1 MKRVSL
7 VGTVHEEMGLAS
19 ASALLAILERIRP
32 EVLFLEA
39 SSEASGDYLNATGK
53 ELESAAVSRY
63 REVHHV
69 DLVPVDLP
77 IPDAELFQFLRNNE
91 YLFKTIERRSP
102 EYRRLMDEY
111 SQEVREPGFAY
122 LNSEQCSTHWCK
134 VREAARAAI
143 EELAYPSLTQLYEL
157 WIGTNER
164 REKHMMKSID
174 DYCRKTTFSKGV
186 FLVGAAHRQS
196 LIDKSREQ
204 RGTDSCTIRWD
215 FAGFLEAPKDPT
227 T

>member
-7 VGTVHEEMGLAS
+7 VGTVHEEMGLAG
-19 ASALLAILERIRP
+19 ASALLGILEPIKP

-39 SSEASGDYLNATGK
+39 PSEASGDYLNDTGK

-63 REVHHV
+63 REIRHV

-77 IPDAELFQFLRNNE
+77 IPDAELCQFLGDNA

-102 EYRRLMDEY
+102 EYCRFVDEY
-111 SQEVREPGFAY
+111 SQEVREHGFAY
-122 LNSEQCSTHWCK
+122 LNSERCSTHWCK

-143 EELAYPSLTQLYEL
+143 EELAYPSLTELYEL

-174 DYCRKTTFSKGV
+174 DYCRKSTFSKGV

-204 RGTDSCTIRWD
+204 RGADSSTIQWD
-215 FAGFLEAPKDPT
+215 FPGFLEAGGQ
-227 T
+227 